1 MLLISQWGKKQT
13 NKQTNK
19 KKQPQGVRREF
30 FRDSLQHLVINS
42 LLFVV
47 VGLPRWLSDKEF
59 TYQAGDAGLIPR
71 SGSPGGG
78 NIFQDSFLGNTKDR
92 GAGWATQSMRSQRD
106 TI

>member
-1 MLLISQWGKKQT
+1 MGKKQA
-13 NKQTNK
+13 NKQQK
-19 KKQPQGVRREF
+19 KHQPQGVRREF

-47 VGLPRWLSDKEF
+47 MGLPRWLSDKES
-59 TYQAGDAGLIPR
+59 TYQAGDAGLIPW

-78 NIFQDSFLGNTKDR
+78 NIFQYSFLENTMDR
-92 GAGWATQSMRSQRD
+92 GAWWATQSMRSQRD